1 MTRFPIPG
9 YLRRF
14 IFRTALVRTY
24 RLAAYTLFAW
34 LILIV
39 AAVLF
44 LNDQLSDLTV
54 RYTLGGLVLIS
65 GLAGVT
71 ANLVRLFSLL
81 HQDLKHL
88 SPLRLEWLLARFTS
102 VGEDDRFRFLN
113 RFFLS
118 PADCPDPHF
127 PFIRPAKPDIFR
139 FLLPGAALI
148 FLAMLPWLAPAG
160 WNDLWFPWKPST
172 HLSRL
177 KMDVIPG
184 STALERGDSLQ
195 IRVRYTG
202 SPGPLNL
209 QIRFEDGQVLTEK
222 SPNNRDLVFIR
233 PNLQQS
239 VVYSVGN
246 AWFQSESYTIRLLDR
261 PFVSGWKLTVHPP
274 RYTQGRSFV
283 HPQSDGNRLQIPEG
297 SLVTLQARFTGDIDS
312 GMVKGWPGNPVF
324 RSGDIST
331 NATLFHPAQFRF
343 LLTDIHHLS
352 NRDTARIEIGLIPD
366 EPPVIQAAPLH
377 ALTTRDFRIPLV
389 VRLADDYGL
398 NRLIAEYRIRS
409 VLDLMEPDWIRQ
421 DLQVFSSAGQQFYEG
436 LPVWQVPGQSVFPGD
451 VIEFRLG
458 VTDHYPRIPG
468 GHLVWTDVFTIKTP
482 GTEEAFAQAD
492 SLSNQLT
499 ETMEELRAE
508 AKELEKKA
516 KQVADDI
523 KRRSGSL
530 NFTEQNR
537 LNDLASEQ
545 KKLDEKMENLKQQ
558 ADDQFT
564 QLNQS
569 QVLPPETL
577 QKYLELQK
585 LLEETDNTRL
595 RDMLEQL
602 SKQLNTLDRR
612 DVINALQSVE
622 MTAEAIDKQLDKS
635 IQTVKQLQ
643 LEQKFE
649 EFTQKSLETAM
660 EQQSIRNEQSKPE
673 ANEDKLALRQD
684 LQTSRIEDLERTLD
698 ELTKQA
704 RELKESSTQTS
715 KMDQARQ
722 QMKQQDMT
730 NLSRQT
736 AESIKKGDEEQAAEQ
751 SKKLSEQLQS
761 LNQQATDIQKSFKK
775 NQNMVVLEKLRRLLT
790 QATQWSELAGQKP
803 PASDVKKWGASFSD
817 QLLQSLK
824 PFQDSSRAISAM
836 EPQLGLLL
844 DRDLESAANQL
855 ANARDQYVNNQVS
868 AGEQNRAGARVT
880 MNGMVYRLLTMM
892 NTQSGNQGGASPD
905 SREKGFFEEMREL
918 ANRQQQLNQQVLNE
932 SGQSSS
938 SGPGKERLAQ
948 MAAQQQLIRQQLS
961 ELMKQSGG
969 QQQGLSGSMSAVEK
983 EMEAVA
989 EDLMKGI
996 DSKLVER
1003 QQKILSRMLDS
1014 QKSTIEREFEER
1026 RESQSAK
1033 QTNRMRDFTLKTGS
1047 VSPDQRGK
1055 ILRNLDRYQESYRK
1069 LLIDYYTLPDLK
1081 RPDAAVPNR

>member
-1 MTRFPIPG
+1 MTRSRIPP
-9 YLRRF
+9 YLRKF

-24 RLAAYTLFAW
+24 RLAAFTLLAW
-34 LILIV
+34 FLLVIIS
-39 AAVLF
+39 VLF

-54 RYTLGGLVLIS
+54 RYSLS
-65 GLAGVT
+65 GLILMSGIAGMI

-81 HQDLKHL
+81 RQDLQSL
-88 SPLRLEWLLARFTS
+88 TPLRLEWLLARFTRA
-102 VGEDDRFRFLN
+102 DDESRFRFLN
-113 RFFLS
+113 QVFLS
-118 PADCPDPHF
+118 PTDCPNPNF
-127 PFIRPAKPDIFR
+127 RFISPAKTDILQL
-139 FLLPGAALI
+139 LLPLVALGG
-148 FLAMLPWLAPAG
+148 LLTLPWVAPAG

-172 HLSRL
+172 HLSNL
-177 KMDVIPG
+177 KLEVFPG
-184 STALERGDSLQ
+184 HGSIERGDSLH
-195 IRVRYTG
+195 IRIRYSG
-202 SPGPLNL
+202 SPGPLGL
-209 QIRFEDGQVLTEK
+209 TIRFEDGQIVSEK
-222 SPNNRDLVFIR
+222 SPDNRNLVFSR

-239 VVYSVGN
+239 VTYSVGN
-246 AWFQSESYTIRLLDR
+246 AWFQSESYSIRLLDR
-261 PFVSGWKLTVHPP
+261 PFVSEWKLTIHPP
-274 RYTQGRSFV
+274 GYTGGNPSV
-283 HPQSDGNRLQIPEG
+283 HAQSDGNRLQIPEG
-297 SLVTLQARFTGDIDS
+297 SSVTLHARFTGDLDS
-312 GMVKGWPGNPVF
+312 GMVAGWPGNPVI
-324 RSGDIST
+324 RSGT
-331 NATLFHPAQFRF
+331 VTTHATLFNPIGFRF
-343 LLTDIHHLS
+343 LLTDRHQLT

-398 NRLIAEYRIRS
+398 NRLVSEYRIRS
-409 VLDLMEPDWIRQ
+409 VLDLMEPEWIRG
-421 DLQVFSSAGQQFYEG
+421 DLQVFPVKGQQFYEG
-436 LPVWQVPGQSVFPGD
+436 LPVWQVPGESIFPGD

-458 VTDHYPRIPG
+458 VSDHYPRVPG
-468 GHLVWTDVFTIKTP
+468 GHLVWTSLFTVKTP

-492 SLSNQLT
+492 SLSNSLT
-499 ETMEELRAE
+499 ETMEQIRAE
-508 AKELEKKA
+508 AKRLEEKA
-516 KQVADDI
+516 SQVADDI

-537 LNDLASEQ
+537 LNDLAGEQ
-545 KKLDEKMENLKQQ
+545 KKLDQQLENLKEK
-558 ADDQFT
+558 ANDQFT

-585 LLEETDNTRL
+585 LLEETNNTRL
-595 RDMLEQL
+595 REMLDQL
-602 SKQLNTLDRR
+602 SRQLNSLDRR
-612 DVINALQSVE
+612 DVLDALQSVE
-622 MTAEAIDKQLDKS
+622 TTAEAIDKQLDKS

-649 EFTQKSLETAM
+649 EFAQKSLETAM

-684 LQTSRIEDLERTLD
+684 LQTSRIDDLERTLD

-704 RELKESSTQTS
+704 RELKESSSQTT

-722 QMKQQDMT
+722 QMKQQDMS
-730 NLSRQT
+730 NLSKQT
-736 AESIKKGDEEQAAEQ
+736 AESIKKGDEQQAAEQ

-761 LNQQATDIQKSFKK
+761 LNQQAADIQKSFKK

-790 QATQWSELAGQKP
+790 QATQWSDLAAQKP
-803 PASDVKKWGASFSD
+803 PSTDVKKWGASFSD

-824 PFQDSSRAISAM
+824 PFQDSSRAISAL

-855 ANARDQYVNNQVS
+855 ANARDQYVNNQIS

-892 NTQSGNQGGASPD
+892 NAQSGNQGGASPD

-932 SGQSSS
+932 SGQSTS

-969 QQQGLSGSMSAVEK
+969 KQQGMSGSMSAVEK

-989 EDLMKGI
+989 EEMMKGI
-996 DSKLVER
+996 DSKLIER

-1033 QTNRMRDFTLKTGS
+1033 QPARMRDFTLKTGP
-1047 VSPDQRGK
+1047 VPADQTGT
-1055 ILRNLDRYQESYRK
+1055 ILRNLDRYQEAYRQ

-1081 RPDAAVPNR
+1081 RPDAAVPDR